1 MSNPSLQE
9 LYGIHSRLS
18 RRSLRYYLDAVVINS
33 SPEPA
38 AWGAVREPWQDALL
52 KHKVPIFEA
61 LAGLRPSPNDG
72 VWNFC
77 DILPRGHDKTS
88 LEGRLCT
95 WLLLYSRRP
104 INAYILA
111 ADMDQGKLILDAMR
125 EEAALNPWIISRLK
139 FTRTQCIGPAGTVTV
154 LPADVGG
161 ANGLRGNLYI
171 FDEVTNWDKPKAKD
185 LWRTVM
191 SGTAKVNPTVCGV
204 LSNAGYIGSWQE
216 GVIRPLASKPSWH
229 YYEAPGPMATW
240 MDPAKIADLRNQL
253 ASPAEG
259 RRLYDNKWINAAE
272 ELDYLTRDE
281 VLRCFDM
288 TRLYRLVGDVREKK
302 YIVSIDYGPKRDRTV
317 CLVGHRE
324 GSLAVIDRMDVW
336 TTPCE
341 PSEVE
346 SWCAEVKRS
355 FKPVEWVID
364 PYQMLFLIEKLKRDR
379 LNVTEYTSRGG
390 AGNFEIA
397 QALRAFVASGNLR
410 LYPGC
415 GFELVDELSN
425 LVCVKKG
432 YGFRID
438 HDASRHDDQ
447 AVAIGQFLVRSH
459 EYQ

>member
-1 MSNPSLQE
+1 MPSLQE

-18 RRSLRYYLDAVVINS
+18 RLSLKYYLDQIVINS
-33 SPEPA
+33 SPEPRS
-38 AWGAVREPWQDALL
+38 WGTIREPWQDQILSR
-52 KHKVPIFEA
+52 KVPLFET
-61 LAGLRPSPNDG
+61 LAGLKRPAFDG

-88 LEGRLCT
+88 LEGRLVS

-104 INAYILA
+104 VNAYILA

-125 EEAALNPWIISRLK
+125 EEAALNPWVIEHLT
-139 FTRTQCIGPAGTVTV
+139 FTAKTCTGPAGTVTV

-161 ANGLRGNLYI
+161 ANGLRGNVYI

-185 LWRTVM
+185 LWRTVV

-216 GVIRPLASKPSWH
+216 KVIRSLQKDPLWH

-240 MDPAKIADLRNQL
+240 MDPEKIRSLRQQL
-253 ASPAEG
+253 ASPAEA

-272 ELDYLTRDE
+272 ELDYLSRAEAEQCYDDTR
-281 VLRCFDM
+281 M
-288 TRLYRLVGDVREKK
+288 YRLVGDDRVRN
-302 YIVSIDYGPKRDRTV
+302 YIVSIDYGPKKDRTV

-324 GSLAVIDRMDVW
+324 GNLAVVDRMDVW
-336 TTPCE
+336 TRPCD
-341 PSEVE
+341 PSEV
-346 SWCAEVKRS
+346 SAWCAEVKRS
-355 FKPVEWVID
+355 FRHVVEWVVD
-364 PYQMLFLIEKLKRDR
+364 PYQMLFLIEQLRRDR
-379 LNVTEYTSRGG
+379 CNVHEYVSRGG

-397 QALRAFVASGNLR
+397 QALRGYVSSGNLR

-415 GFELVDELSN
+415 GHELADEMSN
-425 LVCVKKG
+425 LICKKMG

-438 HDASRHDDQ
+438 HTASRHDDQ
-447 AVAIGQFLVRSH
+447 CVALGQFLVRSS
-459 EYQ
+459 EYPV